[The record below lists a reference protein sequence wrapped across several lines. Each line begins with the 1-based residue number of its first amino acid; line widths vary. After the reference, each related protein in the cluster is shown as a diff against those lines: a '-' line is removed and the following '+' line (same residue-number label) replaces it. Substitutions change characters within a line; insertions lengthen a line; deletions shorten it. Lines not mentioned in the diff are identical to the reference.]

1 MLLLKLRVDAKFF
14 DIYERHLCKSFQTT
28 NLKIVYEKSKA
39 YIMFYMSYNSCMMFR
54 QYGTENSKN
63 RPIEADPDTLYGK
76 S

>member
-1 MLLLKLRVDAKFF
+1 MRGICAKVF
-14 DIYERHLCKSFQTT
+14 RQQ
-28 NLKIVYEKSKA
+28 KIVYEKSKA